1 VQVPPAGFEGQGQK
15 VDSAMAYVGSR
26 SLFGATGFT
35 LASQTSAVAGGFP
48 RVVVRRELSQS

>member
-1 VQVPPAGFEGQGQK
+1 
-15 VDSAMAYVGSR
+15 MAYVGSR

-48 RVVVRRELSQS
+48 RVVVRRELSRS